1 MNKKVLVVGA
11 GTAGLGAAIRLQHAG
26 YNVEIYEQNDTP
38 GGKMNRIEA
47 DGHQFDV
54 GPTIVMMPDMYR
66 EVFELA
72 GRDPDDYIPMKKLDP
87 MYDVYFKDDTYR
99 RYSIS
104 SDLTELTALFESRG
118 TENSRGFLQYLSAIY
133 ERFIVAEEHFI
144 KRPFRKRSDMYTPF
158 MIRQALKLKTF
169 DSADKMMSK
178 FVPDKDLQRMLSFQT
193 LYIGVSPQ
201 KGPSLYNIIPMIEL
215 LYGVYFIK
223 GGMHTM
229 AVQMARLFTELGG
242 IIHYSSPVEQIVTE
256 NGRVTG
262 LKVGGEL
269 VKSDYVV
276 SNADFPYTITKLIQ
290 EPEVRGR
297 YTPEAVDK
305 MDYSC
310 SCLLFYWGVE
320 GDAPELACHSFV
332 IGTDLDDN
340 LASIF
345 DGRLI
350 KDPSVYLH
358 IPSQVDPEMAP
369 PGKSTFYCLIPVP
382 ELGVAQYEY
391 DEETI
396 EGKSGDFFIVKIET
410 DNDDMFEP
418 SETILVPEV
427 LGYESNG
434 VNFKG
439 SLVLYVLSKNPLGG
453 LNVIAVN
460 GKNILGSAN
469 YVPSIPKGSRLI
481 RMGRAASELDV
492 QTAQFEALPTKMQN
506 NCQIFKAQV
515 EQSTF
520 QKIANKEV
528 GWNFSDQE
536 EVAIIDMRLGMEKSF
551 LFGSKARIYDA
562 NKREEIM
569 LTGGIWEQAGKQF
582 EYSKAD
588 FDADKII
595 DLCRDAF
602 TANAGSNRKILIGG
616 TGLIER
622 LNKLDYNKVITAN
635 DTVTKW
641 GIDFTELR
649 SKFGSLYVLH
659 SEVFDQCGHYD
670 DGFVVDP
677 EYITKY
683 CHVPFRAEKLD
694 LRRSGVRNTDA
705 IVVTEASCVVL
716 RYPQAHMRVV
726 AKS

>member
-396 EGKSGDFFIVKIET
+396 DYYRE
-410 DNDDMFEP
+410 
-418 SETILVPEV
+418 
-427 LGYESNG
+427 
-434 VNFKG
+434 
-439 SLVLYVLSKNPLGG
+439 
-453 LNVIAVN
+453 
-460 GKNILGSAN
+460 
-469 YVPSIPKGSRLI
+469 
-481 RMGRAASELDV
+481 
-492 QTAQFEALPTKMQN
+492 EALKTIERLDGLSDIRERITGENIYTPLD
-506 NCQIFKAQV
+506 F
-515 EQSTF
+515 ER
-520 QKIANKEV
+520 
-528 GWNFSDQE
+528 NFSAYRGATFGLQPTL
-536 EVAIIDMRLGMEKSF
+536 RQSNHFRPQSKSLHCEGLYF
-551 LFGSKARIYDA
+551 TGSS
-562 NKREEIM
+562 
-569 LTGGIWEQAGKQF
+569 THPGAGVPT
-582 EYSKAD
+582 S
-588 FDADKII
+588 
-595 DLCRDAF
+595 
-602 TANAGSNRKILIGG
+602 LIGG
-616 TGLIER
+616 KICAE
-622 LNKLDYNKVITAN
+622 
-635 DTVTKW
+635 
-641 GIDFTELR
+641 ELR
-649 SKFGSLYVLH
+649 RDEPGDSF
-659 SEVFDQCGHYD
+659 Q
-670 DGFVVDP
+670 
-677 EYITKY
+677 
-683 CHVPFRAEKLD
+683 
-694 LRRSGVRNTDA
+694 
-705 IVVTEASCVVL
+705 
-716 RYPQAHMRVV
+716 
-726 AKS
+726 